1 MGMKVVIPYTPR
13 EVFKPIHRELERHR
27 FNCLVAHRRLGKTVG
42 LLNHMVREA
51 IKCTKRNPQYVFV
64 APLRNQAKLIAWRY
78 LKEFTGVFP
87 DFKAN
92 ETELYVEFCRTGNGT
107 RRIYLC
113 GADNPD
119 ALRGA
124 YWDGVILDEYAQM
137 NPDMWEEIILPSI
150 TDREGWVVFSGTPKG
165 MNHFYDTYQV
175 ARKEYESNKCGDWW
189 AGMYN
194 VFSSGVFTA
203 EQIKTIR
210 KTMTDTKFRQEFL
223 CDFSASN
230 DDILIPIDLLQAS
243 VGKRLDYEAY
253 SHSAIVLG
261 VDVARF
267 GDDSSVL
274 FPRQGLQAFDPIKI
288 SKVDNMTL
296 ASRIYNMSERYNV
309 QTIFIDSGRGEGV
322 IDRLRQLG
330 LTNVVEVN
338 FGGSPPGHGY
348 YNMRAY
354 MWDNIRKWLERG
366 GALPNNPDIL
376 TDLAT
381 PTYSINQQ
389 EKMVLESKED
399 IKKRLGHSTDYGDAL
414 ALTFAY
420 EVKSPFMLQAMQK
433 IKGRDYN
440 KATTFDPIKMGFRG
454 RDNS

>member
-1 MGMKVVIPYTPR
+1 MGKRVVIPYTPR

-42 LLNHMVREA
+42 LLNHMIREA
-51 IKCTKRNPQYVFV
+51 IKCRKRNPQYAFV

-87 DFKAN
+87 DFRAN

-119 ALRGA
+119 SLRGA

-165 MNHFYDTYQV
+165 MNHFYDTYLL
-175 ARKEYESNKCGDWW
+175 ARKEYEGNKCGDWW
-189 AGMYN
+189 AGLYN
-194 VFSSGVFTA
+194 VFSSGVFTP
-203 EQIKTIR
+203 EQINTIR
-210 KTMTDTKFRQEFL
+210 KTMSDTKFRQEFL

-230 DDILIPIDLLQAS
+230 DDILIPIDLLQGAIS
-243 VGKRLDYEAY
+243 KKYEFDVY

-274 FPRQGLQAFDPIKI
+274 FPRQGLQAYAPIRI

-296 ASRIYNMSERYNV
+296 ASHVYNMVDRYHV
-309 QTIFIDSGRGEGV
+309 QTVFIDSGRGEGV

-338 FGGSPPGHGY
+338 FGGSPPAKGY

-354 MWDNIRKWLERG
+354 MWDSVKKWLEQG
-366 GALPNNPDIL
+366 GALPNNSDIL

-389 EKMVLESKED
+389 EKMVLESKAD

-420 EVKSPFMLQAMQK
+420 DVKSPDMMQAIQK
-433 IKGRDYN
+433 IKGNSYN
-440 KATTFDPIKMGFRG
+440 KAVTFDPITMGFKG
-454 RDNS
+454 RHNT